1 MQKEIE
7 NYRITSELIEVTVRI
22 LSVEQAMAI
31 YEIVLPELEPATK
44 AFLDEIRSQL
54 VTEVSVSTAE
64 MLDPESVAVLK
75 EKFSR
80 RAITLIQTMLPN
92 ITAEL
97 RTYLVGYLIQ
107 EMLGLGP
114 IEFLLNDPNLEEI
127 VVTSAREPIRVY
139 HKKHGWLKTNI
150 TISTEER
157 IQNYSSIIARRVGRQ
172 ITTLTPLLDAHLIT
186 GDRANAVLF
195 PIGTKGN
202 TITIRK
208 FSRDP
213 WTVIDL
219 INNKT
224 CNVEI
229 AALIWHAMQYE
240 MNILV
245 SGGTASGKTSFLN
258 SILQFMPPNQRII
271 SIEDTRELQLSDHLY
286 WCPLVTRQQNSEGKG
301 EVSMLDLLVN
311 ALRMSTDRII
321 LGEMRTKEQAEVLF
335 EAMHTGHSVY
345 ATVHADTIGETIK
358 RLIYPP
364 LNVPPNLL
372 SAVHLNVVMFR
383 DRRKGIRRTLQV
395 GEYVMSEEGGTE
407 TVKPNILYRWDTDK
421 DDMMK
426 HSESLKLNEELCRL
440 TGATLKELAKEI
452 KDKEKILSWMVK
464 QEVKG
469 IAQLGKILDAYYNNP
484 DTILSLAEKNKK
496 FELK

>member
-311 ALRMSTDRII
+311 ALRM
-321 LGEMRTKEQAEVLF
+321 K
-335 EAMHTGHSVY
+335 Y
-345 ATVHADTIGETIK
+345 
-358 RLIYPP
+358 
-364 LNVPPNLL
+364 
-372 SAVHLNVVMFR
+372 
-383 DRRKGIRRTLQV
+383 
-395 GEYVMSEEGGTE
+395 
-407 TVKPNILYRWDTDK
+407 
-421 DDMMK
+421 
-426 HSESLKLNEELCRL
+426 
-440 TGATLKELAKEI
+440 
-452 KDKEKILSWMVK
+452 
-464 QEVKG
+464 
-469 IAQLGKILDAYYNNP
+469 
-484 DTILSLAEKNKK
+484 
-496 FELK
+496 